1 MHNTDNNITAPASTE
16 EIPANLE
23 LILINIS
30 GQDRPGVT
38 AALTAILAKYDA
50 MILDIGQADIHHNLS
65 LGILFR
71 TTSDVSGDILKD
83 LLFKA
88 YDLGVKI
95 RFSPVTV
102 EEYNNWVSRQ
112 GKNRWIITL
121 LGRRLTAR
129 HIALVSEVVA
139 EHPG

>member
-95 RFSPVTV
+95 RFSPRHRRGIQQLGQPPGKKPMDHNPVRPPTDSPPHRPCV
-102 EEYNNWVSRQ
+102 RSRSRT
-112 GKNRWIITL
+112 GT
-121 LGRRLTAR
+121 
-129 HIALVSEVVA
+129 
-139 EHPG
+139 

>member
-102 EEYNNWVSRQ
+102 EEYNNWVSQ
-112 GKNRWIITL
+112 I
-121 LGRRLTAR
+121 GRA
-129 HIALVSEVVA
+129 HV
-139 EHPG
+139 

>member
-1 MHNTDNNITAPASTE
+1 MDENQTLTAGTATQQPV
-16 EIPANLE
+16 PDNLE

-30 GQDRPGVT
+30 GHDRPGVT
-38 AALTAILAKYDA
+38 AALTAILAKYNA
-50 MILDIGQADIHHNLS
+50 MILDIGQADIHHTLS
-65 LGILFR
+65 LGILVR

-95 RFSPVTV
+95 RFTPVTA
-102 EEYNNWVSRQ
+102 EEYRNWVNRQ

-129 HIALVSEVVA
+129 HIALEIGRAHV
-139 EHPG
+139 